1 PRTAVLIGG
10 GGAAGLNAVAI
21 ARRLGCPRVV
31 IPQAGAV
38 LSARGA
44 LMSDLMSEY
53 AAAFFAG
60 SDRFDHTRAQQ
71 LLDELRERCLGFAR
85 RAGAGAAAEPEI
97 EYIAEAR
104 YRHQVWQLDV
114 LLREPRLTAPED
126 LARLV
131 EDFHA
136 VHEEVY
142 AVRDERAVLE
152 IVNLRARVTCP
163 LAGGAADTLALAP
176 ADTRSESRRV
186 FFSGAGEVDATIHRL
201 EATAPGTS
209 IAGPAIVESSFTT
222 IVVNPGARAERSAGG
237 SLVIVP
243 GEEGVMQGAGAA
255 TGALTGAARAGVER
269 G

>member
-1 PRTAVLIGG
+1 
-10 GGAAGLNAVAI
+10 
-21 ARRLGCPRVV
+21 V

-44 LMSDLMSEY
+44 LMSDLVSEF
-53 AAAFFAG
+53 AAAFFTGA
-60 SDRFDHTRAQQ
+60 DDFDHARAEE
-71 LLDELRERCLGFAR
+71 LLAGLGRRCEEFAA
-85 RAGAGAAAEPEI
+85 RAGVTAEPEI
-97 EYIAEAR
+97 EYVAEAR

-114 LLREPRLTAPED
+114 HLRDGHLGTPQA
-126 LARLV
+126 LAQLV

-163 LAGGAADTLALAP
+163 LSGGAADTVALEPP
-176 ADTRSESRRV
+176 AGATPSRRA
-186 FFSGAGEVDATIHRL
+186 FFSGAGEVDAAICRL
-201 EATAPGTS
+201 ESMVPGTT

-222 IVVNPGARAERSAGG
+222 IVLNPGASAERAPSG

-243 GEEGVMQGAGAA
+243 DAGEPAGGPPLAGAA
-255 TGALTGAARAGVER
+255 AREES
-269 G
+269 